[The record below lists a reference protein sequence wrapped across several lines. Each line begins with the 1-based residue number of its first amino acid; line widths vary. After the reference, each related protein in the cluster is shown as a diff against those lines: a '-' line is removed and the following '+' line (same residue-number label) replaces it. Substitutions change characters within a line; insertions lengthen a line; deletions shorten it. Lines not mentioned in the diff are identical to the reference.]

1 MSDQYLKKLYLDI
14 TESYYQRFDDF
25 LLKKWGEGS
34 RRECDREK
42 AYKLFYEKVKDD
54 HIANRQTIRRWF
66 GLGGTHSVPSRKYIF
81 KIALAADLCVEET
94 SEYLQ
99 YGISQPDFQ
108 DNDYQE
114 FIIRYCLDHRLG
126 LEKCRNMIHFYETK
140 SQYTGAWE
148 QIPCTDWLR
157 EQYAL
162 IQEYPPEEFLVW
174 MHKHQKY
181 FKGYSLTLL
190 NCYQRMVEECQL
202 LLRKDVREVLAGML
216 RQVGFYDWLSET
228 KHISLYDET
237 DIQRF
242 LKNRLRSRTAPMNRQ
257 EAQEIRS
264 LTAVVYSDHDR
275 ICDLIAELYSTMPGW
290 EKNNGK
296 YPIYNALDKDVK
308 KVDRKYVSELMNIAS
323 LKEKQMILQ
332 MEIAREKD
340 ERAKRNKEKALNKFK
355 QRIHLIQR
363 SDILVLAQYII
374 YKKTMDELNVPDKL
388 YNAETAKQEF
398 CEYTNGILE
407 MCGMRKIDETYM
419 LDRVLLACFGDEDM
433 YLFIEVVEEMEE

>member
-14 TESYYQRFDDF
+14 TEGYYQRFNDF
-25 LLKKWGEGS
+25 LLEKWGEGS
-34 RRECDREK
+34 GEECDREK
-42 AYKLFYEKVKDD
+42 AYKTFYENVKED

-66 GLGGTHSVPSRKYIF
+66 GLSGDHSVPSRKYIF
-81 KIALAADLCVEET
+81 KIALAAGLSVEET

-114 FIIRYCLDHRLG
+114 FIIRYCLDHSLG
-126 LEKCRNMIHFYETK
+126 VEQCRNMIHFYEKK
-140 SQYTGAWE
+140 SQYIGAWE
-148 QIPCTDWLR
+148 QIPCTAWLR
-157 EQYAL
+157 EQYEL
-162 IQEYPPEEFLVW
+162 VRDYPPEEFLVW

-190 NCYQRMVEECQL
+190 NCYQRLVEECQL
-202 LLRKDVREVLAGML
+202 LLRKDVRESLVWILK
-216 RQVGFYDWLSET
+216 QEGFYEWLSET

-242 LKNRLRSRTAPMNRQ
+242 LKNRLRSRTVPMDRQ
-257 EAQEIRS
+257 TAQEIRS
-264 LTAVVYSDHDR
+264 LAAVVYADHDR
-275 ICDLIAELYSTMPGW
+275 VCDLIAELYSTMPGW
-290 EKNNGK
+290 EKKNGK
-296 YPIYNALDKDVK
+296 YPIYKTLDKDVK

-323 LKEKQMILQ
+323 LKEKQMVLQ
-332 MEIAREKD
+332 MEIAKEQDQRVK
-340 ERAKRNKEKALNKFK
+340 KNKEKVLSRFK

-363 SDILVLAQYII
+363 SDILVLAQYIV
-374 YKKTMDELNVPDKL
+374 YKKTIEEMDVSDKS
-388 YNAETAKQEF
+388 YNAETAKQKF

-419 LDRVLLACFGDEDM
+419 LDHVLLSCFGKEDM
-433 YLFIEVVEEMEE
+433 YLFIEIVEKMEE